1 MNKTSLAKAIAIVF
15 GSALSAIA
23 FIIITGNY
31 PIIGLYILFG
41 FMGLAALGLLYQVV
55 MAVYEKI
62 EYNKEYK
69 YKKFKG

>member
-41 FMGLAALGLLYQVV
+41 FMGLAVIGMLCMFTA
-55 MAVYEKI
+55 AVYQQI